1 MSQSNKNKRNIILI
15 VLIVTVLIGACFG
28 TVTIYAKKQLSKP
41 KFVMPEQ
48 PAAQSA
54 TELPQEKA
62 AICSY
67 VNGLYSAAVSAD
79 DVEGS
84 FNTSVNLDEDIKAE
98 LKDADLSLLNYIR
111 GNASGKISEFY
122 PSAANVLMTE
132 AEDFPA
138 FEATPASV
146 TEFTAEQGHTDEAG
160 NVSDDAYYFITLTVD
175 PASVDTSALTEGD
188 VYKKIEETLAPAAS
202 LENVEI
208 TAESRTVSIKI
219 DRVADRILTVDISTV
234 YSVKAD
240 ASFTDDYKA
249 LASGESVEFTMPY
262 KTNEHIGF
270 SCYGATFTQP
280 AMAVK
285 KGDMKA
291 LPASVTVNSE
301 ATKED
306 YKLTFEPSDKSAVSI
321 DEDGVMTV
329 NADGEKEI
337 TVTMTLEY
345 DGHTY
350 TDDLTVYITG
360 MEVATDG

>member
-1 MSQSNKNKRNIILI
+1 MSQPSNNKRNIILI
-15 VLIVTVLIGACFG
+15 ALIVTVLIGACFF
-28 TVTIYAKKQLSKP
+28 TVTIYAKNQLNKP

-48 PAAQSA
+48 PAAESV
-54 TELPQEKA
+54 TELPGDKA

-67 VNGLYSAAVSAD
+67 VNRLYAAEVSAD

-84 FNTSVNLDEDIKAE
+84 FNTSVNLDEDIKAD
-98 LKDADLSLLNYIR
+98 LKEADLSLLNFIR
-111 GNASGKISEFY
+111 GGASGKIAEFY
-122 PSAANVLMTE
+122 PSASNVLMTE

-138 FEATPASV
+138 LEVSPEKIS
-146 TEFTAEQGHTDEAG
+146 EYTAEQGHTDEEG

-175 PASVDTSALTEGD
+175 PASLDTSSLTESD
-188 VYKKIEETLAPAAS
+188 VFKKIEETLAPAAK

-208 TAESRTVSIKI
+208 TAESQTISVKI
-219 DRVADRILTVDISTV
+219 DRVADRILTVDTSTV
-234 YSVKAD
+234 YTVKAD
-240 ASFTDDYKA
+240 AAFTDDYKA
-249 LASGESVEFTMPY
+249 LASGESAEFTMPY

-270 SCYGATFTQP
+270 SHYGAAFTQP

-301 ATKED
+301 ATKDD

-329 NADGEKEI
+329 NAEGEKEI

-350 TDDLTVYITG
+350 TDDLTVYITEK
-360 MEVATDG
+360 EVSTDG